1 VRHDISKPEAVAA
14 VRDALEADPEVGPW
28 APRIRVIIG
37 DTWRI
42 EGEVG
47 SVAARRKAVRVAR
60 QALPAVDF
68 ADGVRVTPRIPSSDE
83 ALVESV
89 REAVQSEPALT
100 EVTVVESGTRPPPV
114 NSPWIGVLAHDSVVY
129 LGGCLDAAR
138 RSMAE
143 ALAWDTGACAD
154 VVNLISWEP
163 RKGDFDAAIRDAL
176 RTLMTEHP
184 ALSGQRIRVGAS
196 HGEITLSG
204 EVADPGQ
211 SAVAVGLCW
220 LVPDVRGVHNHLK
233 MADGGGERSL

>member
-1 VRHDISKPEAVAA
+1 MRHDINKPEAVAA

-28 APRIRVIIG
+28 ASRIRVSIG

-47 SVAARRKAVRVAR
+47 SVAARRKAVRIAR
-60 QALPAVDF
+60 RILPTVDF
-68 ADGVRVTPRIPSSDE
+68 ADGVRVTPRFRRTDE
-83 ALVESV
+83 ALAASV
-89 REAVQSEPALT
+89 REAVQSEPAFV
-100 EVTVVESGTRPPPV
+100 EVPVVESGTRPPPA
-114 NSPWIGVLAHDSVVY
+114 NSPWIGILAHDSVVY
-129 LGGCLDAAR
+129 LGGRLDATR

-143 ALAWDTGACAD
+143 ALAWETGACAD

-163 RKGDFDAAIRDAL
+163 SGGDFDAAIRDAL
-176 RTLMTEHP
+176 STLMTECP
-184 ALSGQRIRVGAS
+184 ALLGQRIRVGAS

-204 EVADPGQ
+204 EVEEPGQ

-233 MADGGGERSL
+233 MAEGGGQTSL